1 MGERSGQEMGGMVV
15 VTERQIDVGDI
26 GIAVAES
33 GAGQRPLLLVH
44 GFTGAKEDFSP
55 WLDPLA
61 AAGWHA
67 VAPDLRGHGSSSK
80 PATESAYSFE
90 LMADDMLRLADAL
103 GWERFVLLGH
113 SMGGMVVQ
121 FMALAA
127 ASRLAGLILMDTAH
141 GPLEHLD
148 PGLVQAAVSI
158 VRGQGM
164 DALAAVMAERQGPLH
179 TPAHQRLLDQRP
191 GYAEFGEAKLLATS
205 PALYAAMAP
214 EFLAT
219 PERLDSLRQLPASL
233 PVLVIVGEQDQS
245 FIGPSRQMAA
255 AIAGSTLKVIP
266 DAGHSPQFEN
276 SDAWWQ
282 TLTGYLTGLCRPAA

>member
-1 MGERSGQEMGGMVV
+1 MLVPERK
-15 VTERQIDVGDI
+15 INVGDVSL
-26 GIAVAES
+26 AVAEA

-44 GFTGAKEDFSP
+44 GFTGAKEDFAP

-67 VAPDLRGHGSSSK
+67 VAPDLRGHGLSSK
-80 PATESAYSFE
+80 PETESAYSFE

-121 FMALAA
+121 FMVQAA

-141 GPLEHLD
+141 GPLKHLD
-148 PGLVQAAVSI
+148 PDLIEAAVSI

-164 DALAAVMAERQGPLH
+164 NALAAAMAEQQGPLH

-191 GYAEFGEAKLLATS
+191 GYAEFSERKLLATS

-214 EFLAT
+214 EFTRT
-219 PERLDSLRQLPASL
+219 PDRLDDLRRLPASL

-245 FIGPSRQMAA
+245 FLESSQQMAA
-255 AIAGSTLKVIP
+255 AIAGSTLAVIP

-276 SDAWWQ
+276 TDAWWQ
-282 TLTGYLTGLCRPAA
+282 SLTGYLTGLPAL